1 MLASYQPEGKE
12 LTMKQYR
19 AIFIAI
25 VILTAVFAAV
35 LISRKDVCEIHI
47 SSILMEVAAFM
58 DYEPR

>member
-1 MLASYQPEGKE
+1 
-12 LTMKQYR
+12 MKQYR